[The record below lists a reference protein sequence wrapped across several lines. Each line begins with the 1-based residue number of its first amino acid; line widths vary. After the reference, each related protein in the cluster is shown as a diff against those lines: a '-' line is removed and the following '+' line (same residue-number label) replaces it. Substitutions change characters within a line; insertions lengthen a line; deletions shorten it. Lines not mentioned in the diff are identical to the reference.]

1 MFAAGGAGHWSRA
14 MTFRVLCCAG
24 VAGMALL
31 LIPGCHQSNSIVL
44 GQAPAGVPQTV
55 SAVTLDQ
62 GESPVTIQGVLVE
75 KCPVAGCWFYLRDDT
90 GRIKVDTK
98 SAGFAVVDVPL
109 QSRLTVSGKKVMAE
123 NGECVI
129 EATGVRY

>member
-1 MFAAGGAGHWSRA
+1 
-14 MTFRVLCCAG
+14 MTFRVLRCAG

-31 LIPGCHQSNSIVL
+31 LIPGCQQSNSIVL
-44 GQAPAGVPQTV
+44 GQAPAGVPQTI
-55 SAVTLDQ
+55 SAVTLAQ
-62 GESPVTIQGVLVE
+62 VESPVTIQGVLVE

-98 SAGFAVVDVPL
+98 SAGFVVVDVPV
-109 QSRLTVSGKKVMAE
+109 QSRLTVSGKKVKTE
-123 NGECVI
+123 NGECLI